1 MPARWPRRQE
11 SVAVAESGLR
21 GLPTPRPLRLWRL
34 RSARLAPRSRLGGR
48 GEPEGGPDDGG
59 LAQRRGLQWAAERLR
74 QRCGGEAL
82 MKPPEISP
90 PPLCNRVGAAGC
102 TRGGVATTDM
112 TRKQRNI
119 NKMMKTMNTH
129 KPRSTFLH
137 AQSALGGDASRSR
150 VFQPKRPT
158 PTRANA
164 RGRRKA
170 AAVAVEGSPARPHL
184 MP

>member
-82 MKPPEISP
+82 MKPSEMSP

-137 AQSALGGDASRSR
+137 AQSALGGDAPGQGSSS
-150 VFQPKRPT
+150 QSDQHPHAQT
-158 PTRANA
+158 PAGD
-164 RGRRKA
+164 GRQRRWQWR
-170 AAVAVEGSPARPHL
+170 ARPRVHT
-184 MP
+184 